1 MPLTNE
7 GLKVKEELSASLRDG
22 RYLCLNGKLASPPLG
37 AEPSASSS
45 PHPCSAIPGPSA
57 DHHCP
62 QNAYSLGSWQ
72 GSEEG
77 ARLFGE
83 GLALAPSS
91 HLYRVTQA
99 RGPTPDLCQTPV
111 APRASA
117 CVCTPS
123 WQQKLT
129 SAEEKRWPS
138 CTGTSGPLS
147 EYKAGAGRGISTS
160 TGLFRR
166 SSLLAVL
173 LSHLL

>member
-45 PHPCSAIPGPSA
+45 LHPCSAIPGPSA

-62 QNAYSLGSWQ
+62 QNTYSLGSWQ

-91 HLYRVTQA
+91 HLYRVTRA
-99 RGPTPDLCQTPV
+99 RGPTPALCQTHPV
-111 APRASA
+111 PD
-117 CVCTPS
+117 PS
-123 WQQKLT
+123 GSQSHCLCLHPILAAKT
-129 SAEEKRWPS
+129 HI
-138 CTGTSGPLS
+138 C
-147 EYKAGAGRGISTS
+147 
-160 TGLFRR
+160 RR
-166 SSLLAVL
+166 KEMAQLHRDIRSPV
-173 LSHLL
+173 